1 MSDARFEVK
10 DTCEMFTKSKKTVQM
25 VEQLEGVTALVRQKK
40 CENMATIWH
49 FMLLCEGD
57 SHILILKDGDD
68 SAFFMIKFTISLQ
81 D

>member
-40 CENMATIWH
+40 C
-49 FMLLCEGD
+49 
-57 SHILILKDGDD
+57 
-68 SAFFMIKFTISLQ
+68 
-81 D
+81 